1 MRRALFIFGLLVGT
15 SGCAAMPAL
24 AQAQEKPVSSSALV
38 TGVTRTI
45 DGIAAQIEGDII
57 TESEVR
63 ELGAFQQFVD
73 GKSKS
78 REEIIREL
86 ADQWVVRQEASATR
100 YQQPSEDEIDR
111 TYGEIALRFA
121 SPAALQER
129 LAAVGLT
136 DASLRRLLAQQ
147 LYLSGFLDYRFRPA
161 AQVNEKQIQDYYD
174 TELVPELKKRNEQ
187 IPPLDDVDDKIR
199 EVLIQRAIDERS
211 TQWLDETRARL
222 NIEIV
227 QPGDGS

>member
-1 MRRALFIFGLLVGT
+1 MKRALLIFGLIAGV
-15 SGCAAMPAL
+15 SGCAATPAF
-24 AQAQEKPVSSSALV
+24 AQTQAKPAAPSAVV
-38 TGVTRTI
+38 TGVSRTI
-45 DGIAAQIEGDII
+45 DGIAARIEGDII

-63 ELGAFQQFVD
+63 ELGAFQQLVD

-100 YQQPSEDEIDR
+100 YQQPSEDEVKR
-111 TYGEIALRFA
+111 VYQEIALRFG

-136 DASLRRLLAQQ
+136 DASVRRLLAQQ